1 MELQPYQQRV
11 LDELND
17 LDIKINKL
25 MTFVESPAFE
35 MVEQEHQVLL
45 KVQMNYM
52 MSYSDVLARRLDL
65 WGYWEM
71 VTDSEYDNIGV

>member
-11 LDELND
+11 LDELNELD
-17 LDIKINKL
+17 LKINKL
-25 MTFVESPAFE
+25 MNFVESPAFE
-35 MVEQEHQVLL
+35 MVEVEHQVLL

>member
-11 LDELND
+11 LNELNELD
-17 LDIKINKL
+17 LKINKL
-25 MTFVESPAFE
+25 INFVESPAFE
-35 MVEQEHQVLL
+35 LVELEHQVLL
-45 KVQMNYM
+45 KVQLNYM

-71 VTDSEYDNIGV
+71 TSDSEYDSIGV

>member
-25 MTFVESPAFE
+25 INFVESPAFE
-35 MVEQEHQVLL
+35 LVELEHQVLL
-45 KVQMNYM
+45 KVQLNYM

-65 WGYWEM
+65 WGYWEL
-71 VTDSEYDNIGV
+71 VTDSEYDSIGV

>member
-71 VTDSEYDNIGV
+71 TSDSEYDGIGV